1 MSKELNA
8 LKGKASF
15 PPLGLCRI
23 QEAADALP
31 CDSVLAALTSLT
43 ATEHDRRTF
52 LKLAS
57 VPCLTACLTP
67 CVGGWPRFALDAAAL
82 PAEDSQFIVEAQFY
96 EKLPYKKIRC
106 KLCPRE
112 CVIDDRERGYCGV
125 RENRAGTYYTLVHSR
140 VCAAHIDPIEKKPF
154 FHFCPGA
161 LAFSVATAGCNVN
174 CKFCQNWDISQSR
187 PEQVRS
193 TYLAPKELANLAQQ
207 YHCPAIAYTYSEPVV
222 FYEYMRDAAD
232 AGHALGIK
240 SVVVTG
246 GFIQQDPLKKLCQGV
261 DAIKVDLKS
270 FSEKYY
276 KEVVNGELKPVL
288 DGLVTM
294 RKLGMWSEIVYLV
307 VPTLN
312 DSDAEFRALA
322 QWVKS
327 NLGLDVPLHFS
338 RFYPQYLLKNLPP
351 TPLETLERAKAI
363 SDAEGLHYVYL
374 GNIPGHPAEST
385 YCPKCRRM
393 VIGRIG
399 FTVTEMH
406 LRKGKCEYCQQAIAG
421 VWQ

>member
-1 MSKELNA
+1 MSRAPNT
-8 LKGKASF
+8 LKNEASF
-15 PPLGLCRI
+15 SPHELERE
-23 QEAADALP
+23 QNAADALP
-31 CDSVLAALTSLT
+31 CDSVLAGLSSRGT
-43 ATEHDRRTF
+43 AEHDRRTF

-57 VPCLTACLTP
+57 IPSLTACVGCFAGRWPSLALGAGSTP
-67 CVGGWPRFALDAAAL
+67 T
-82 PAEDSQFIVEAQFY
+82 EDSRFIAEAQFY
-96 EKLPYKKIRC
+96 EKLPYKKTRC

-112 CVIDDRERGYCGV
+112 CVIDDRERSYCGV
-125 RENRAGTYYTLVHSR
+125 RENRGGTYYTLVHSR
-140 VCAAHIDPIEKKPF
+140 VCAAHIDPIEKKPL
-154 FHFCPGA
+154 FHFCPGT

-174 CKFCQNWDISQSR
+174 CKMCQNWDISQSR

-193 TYLAPKELANLAQQ
+193 TYLPPKELAALAQQ
-207 YHCPAIAYTYSEPVV
+207 NHCPAIAYTYSEPVV

-232 AGHALGIK
+232 AGHALGVK
-240 SVVVTG
+240 SVVVSG
-246 GFIQQDPLKKLCQGV
+246 GYIQQDPLKKLCQGV
-261 DAIKVDLKS
+261 DAIKVDLKA

-288 DGLVTM
+288 DALVTM

-327 NLGLDVPLHFS
+327 NLGAEVPLHFS
-338 RFYPQYLLKNLPP
+338 RFHPQYLLKNLPP

-363 SDAEGLHYVYL
+363 ADAEGLHYVYL

-385 YCPKCRRM
+385 YCPKCRRL

-399 FTVTEMH
+399 FTVQEMH
-406 LRKGKCEYCQQAIAG
+406 LRKGKCEYCEQTIAG
-421 VWQ
+421 VWK

>member
-1 MSKELNA
+1 M
-8 LKGKASF
+8 
-15 PPLGLCRI
+15 
-23 QEAADALP
+23 
-31 CDSVLAALTSLT
+31 
-43 ATEHDRRTF
+43 
-52 LKLAS
+52 
-57 VPCLTACLTP
+57 
-67 CVGGWPRFALDAAAL
+67 
-82 PAEDSQFIVEAQFY
+82 
-96 EKLPYKKIRC
+96 
-106 KLCPRE
+106 
-112 CVIDDRERGYCGV
+112 
-125 RENRAGTYYTLVHSR
+125 
-140 VCAAHIDPIEKKPF
+140 
-154 FHFCPGA
+154 
-161 LAFSVATAGCNVN
+161 
-174 CKFCQNWDISQSR
+174 CQNWDISQSR

-193 TYLAPKELANLAQQ
+193 TYLPPKDLTSLAQQ
-207 YHCPAIAYTYSEPVV
+207 YRCPSIAYTYSEPIV

-261 DAIKVDLKS
+261 DAIKVDLKA

-288 DGLVTM
+288 EVLITM

-312 DSDAEFRALA
+312 DSDAEFRGLA
-322 QWVKS
+322 QWIRS
-327 NLGLDVPLHFS
+327 NLGLDVPVHFS
-338 RFYPQYLLKNLPP
+338 RFHPEYLLKNLPP

-363 SDAEGLHYVYL
+363 ADAEGLHYVYL

-406 LRKGKCEYCQQAIAG
+406 LRKGKCEYCQQAIPG

>member
-1 MSKELNA
+1 MSKELNPA
-8 LKGKASF
+8 EPQAAFS
-15 PPLGLCRI
+15 PSPVCHPE
-23 QEAADALP
+23 EAIDTLP
-31 CDSVLAALTSLT
+31 RNSVLSSLTSIA

-57 VPCLTACLTP
+57 VPCFTACMTP
-67 CVGGWPRFALDAAAL
+67 CVGGWPGFALEAEPL
-82 PAEDSQFIVEAQFY
+82 PAEDSRFIVEARFY
-96 EKLPYKKIRC
+96 EKLAYKKIRC

-125 RENRAGTYYTLVHSR
+125 RENRGGSYYSLVHSR

-154 FHFCPGA
+154 FHFCPGT
-161 LAFSVATAGCNVN
+161 LAFSVSTAGCNVN

-193 TYLAPKELANLAQQ
+193 DYLSPKDLAGLAQRYQ
-207 YHCPAIAYTYSEPVV
+207 CPSLSYTYGEPVV
-222 FYEYMRDAAD
+222 FYEYMSDAAD
-232 AGHALGIK
+232 AGHALDIK

-246 GFIQQDPLKKLCQGV
+246 GYIQQEALKKLCQGV
-261 DAIKVDLKS
+261 DAIKVDLKA

-288 DGLVTM
+288 EALVTI

-312 DSDAEFRALA
+312 DSDAEFRALV
-322 QWVKS
+322 QWIKS
-327 NLGLDVPLHFS
+327 NLGADVPLHFS
-338 RFYPQYLLKNLPP
+338 RFHPQYLLKNLPP

-363 SDAEGLHYVYL
+363 ADAEGLHYVYL

-385 YCPKCRRM
+385 YCPKCRRV

-399 FTVTEMH
+399 FTVQEMH
-406 LRKGKCEYCQQAIAG
+406 LRKGKCEYCQQPIPG